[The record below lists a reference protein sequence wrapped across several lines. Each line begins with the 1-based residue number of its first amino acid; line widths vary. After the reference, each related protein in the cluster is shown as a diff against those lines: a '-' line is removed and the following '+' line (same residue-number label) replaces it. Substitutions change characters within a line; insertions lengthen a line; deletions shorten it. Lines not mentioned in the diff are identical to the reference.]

1 MPSIPIHYC
10 SGRSDNVRRVNTFRL
25 KRGAAFFAG
34 LAAFTIGCS
43 SPRRL
48 EVADTLTTSQPSVAG
63 MDAHLRV
70 TLDSIANEAI
80 GRGVASGISIAV
92 GRYGRLVH
100 LRGYGTTDWAPGSA
114 AVNDSTLFDIA
125 SLTKVVAT
133 SMAAMLL
140 EEEGLLDL
148 DRPVRSY
155 VPELKARDKAT
166 ITSRMLLTHSA
177 GFEAGA
183 PLYRKWK
190 GRTAYLRQIDLRPL
204 KYKPGTSSIYS
215 DWDMVVLQAVI
226 ERIAKEPLDSL
237 VARRVFGPL
246 GMRDTR
252 FTPDLRDSALLA
264 RIVVTENDST
274 RGGPLRGVVGDH
286 NAWALGG
293 VAGQAGL
300 FSSARDL
307 AVFAQVL
314 LDGGV
319 YRGRPLL
326 RPETIARWTA
336 RQNLMSSR
344 ALGWDAPAPGASSG
358 QYFSP
363 RSFGHTGYTGTSMWI
378 DPERSLF
385 VVLLMNRVNS
395 RGISEGHLSIR
406 RAVSDAVQEA
416 ILDAPLVTWEKRLT
430 KTADPP

>member
-1 MPSIPIHYC
+1 
-10 SGRSDNVRRVNTFRL
+10 VNTLGL
-25 KRGAAFFAG
+25 KRGAAFLAA
-34 LAAFTIGCS
+34 LAAFAIGCS

-48 EVADTLTTSQPSVAG
+48 EVADTLTSSQPSVAG
-63 MDAHLRV
+63 MDAQLRV
-70 TLDSIANEAI
+70 TLDSLANGAI
-80 GRGVASGISIAV
+80 GRGVASGIAIAV

-148 DRPVRSY
+148 DRPVRLY

-190 GRTAYLRQIDLRPL
+190 GRAAYLQQINRRPL

-226 ERIAKEPLDSL
+226 ERVAKQPLDSL
-237 VARRVFGPL
+237 AAHRVFAPL

-252 FTPDLRDSALLA
+252 FTPDLRDATLVE
-264 RIVVTENDST
+264 RIVATEVDSA
-274 RGGPLRGVVGDH
+274 RGGLLRGIVGDQ

-307 AVFAQVL
+307 AVFAQML
-314 LDGGV
+314 LDGGM

-336 RQNLMSSR
+336 RQNAMSSR

-363 RSFGHTGYTGTSMWI
+363 RSFGHTGYTGTSIWI

-385 VVLLMNRVNS
+385 VVLLMNRISS
-395 RGISEGHLSIR
+395 RGASEEHLSTR

-416 ILDAPLVTWEKRLT
+416 ILDAPLIAWEKRLT
-430 KTADPP
+430 KTAEPP